1 MRINMADWEEYFSKQ
16 TPPAN
21 LEETRN
27 AVSEFAASHRNAG
40 RNIVLITSGGTAVP
54 LENNTVRFIDNFSS
68 GTRGSASAEH
78 FLQQGYAV
86 VFLYRQHSLQPFMR
100 QISPEAILDIM
111 DFKEDREGAS
121 HIQVDENRAP
131 NLREVLK
138 RYQEVQVMGTLLL
151 VEFNTLSDYL
161 FLLRTMAE
169 VLGTMGPQIMF
180 YLAAAVSDF
189 YIPSD
194 SMAEHKISSEG
205 PLELNMQQVPKML
218 SPLVKLWARNAFV
231 VSFKLETDVN
241 IISKKAREA
250 LTKYNHQVVVSNILQ
265 TRKKTVVIVTPS
277 QEMAIW
283 MPDNELD
290 LGKEIEAKI
299 VVELIKMHQQFI
311 GSSTIIMQ
319 GISPAK

>member
-1 MRINMADWEEYFSKQ
+1 
-16 TPPAN
+16 
-21 LEETRN
+21 
-27 AVSEFAASHRNAG
+27 
-40 RNIVLITSGGTAVP
+40 
-54 LENNTVRFIDNFSS
+54 
-68 GTRGSASAEH
+68 
-78 FLQQGYAV
+78 
-86 VFLYRQHSLQPFMR
+86 
-100 QISPEAILDIM
+100 
-111 DFKEDREGAS
+111 
-121 HIQVDENRAP
+121 
-131 NLREVLK
+131 
-138 RYQEVQVMGTLLL
+138 
-151 VEFNTLSDYL
+151 
-161 FLLRTMAE
+161 
-169 VLGTMGPQIMF
+169 
-180 YLAAAVSDF
+180 
-189 YIPSD
+189 
-194 SMAEHKISSEG
+194 EHKISSEG